1 MARLNDGKVSMTLK
15 RVVLTGVVIL
25 MLLGAGGWARAQDQA
40 TSLGDIARQLKAE
53 RAKAAK
59 KPAKVYSNDNLPKRP
74 PGEAMTMASGISEDT
89 EGQQP
94 PAAGN
99 APSAGTVSGEASSG
113 AASGAHGEKY
123 YRARMAELRDRLETH
138 QRQLNVLQQ
147 KQSQGQTQ
155 YYTDPNKTLQQEFSR
170 SDANKAVDDVAK
182 MQQQI
187 ADDQKAMDDLRD
199 QLRHEGGEAGWLR

>member
-25 MLLGAGGWARAQDQA
+25 MLLGAGVWARAQDQA
-40 TSLGDIARQLKAE
+40 TSLGDIARQLKAQ

-74 PGEAMTMASGISEDT
+74 PGEAMTMASGISENI
-89 EGQQP
+89 EGQSP
-94 PAAGN
+94 TGDT
-99 APSAGTVSGEASSG
+99 APSAGTAGGEAESG
-113 AASGAHGEKY
+113 AAPGAHGEKF
-123 YRARMAELRDRLETH
+123 YRTKMAELRDRLETH

-155 YYTDPNKTLQQEFSR
+155 FYTDPNKTLQQEFSR

-187 ADDQKAMDDLRD
+187 ADDEKAMDDLRD